1 MPKCDWSGCH
11 KSAIGGFVETG
22 DTHSSEDTHSSTETD
37 GLLISETYWCE
48 DHEKR
53 MSEGLKGKPGR
64 RMTFD
69 R

>member
-22 DTHSSEDTHSSTETD
+22 DTHSSTET
-37 GLLISETYWCE
+37 GSLLISETYWCE
-48 DHEKR
+48 NHEER
-53 MSEGLKGKPGR
+53 MSEGLKDKPGR

-69 R
+69 S